1 MTLQPNAP
9 EVWEQAL
16 FDGRRVHP
24 SDGAAAVAYAKERYD
39 SLGYG
44 FTGEPDPEPEPE
56 AVTEPPP
63 APAPPE
69 PVVAAE
75 PLSVEAASDGMPA
88 EPAEALPAET
98 ETVVVEAAEPAEAV
112 QPMSVTAPARKK
124 RARNEAGGFIAD
136 DKSTP
141 DVNEAFVQEP

>member
-44 FTGEPDPEPEPE
+44 FTGEADPEPEPE
-56 AVTEPPP
+56 VVIEPPP

-75 PLSVEAASDGMPA
+75 PL
-88 EPAEALPAET
+88 PAET
-98 ETVVVEAAEPAEAV
+98 ETVVVEPAEPAEAV
-112 QPMSVTAPARKK
+112 QPMSVTAPVRKK
-124 RARNEAGGFIAD
+124 RARTEAGGFMAD